1 MNGIL
6 CEPGNPN
13 LRVETGQRSM
23 VFLGRTKRIHFVG
36 IGGIGMSGIAEV
48 LLNLGFEV
56 SGSDLQR
63 SEITKNLEKL
73 GAVVFDKH
81 EATNVRDADVVVYS
95 SAVPAT
101 NPELVEAK
109 TNAVPTIPRTEMLA
123 ELLRLKFAVT
133 VAGSHGKTTT
143 TSLVSSVL
151 ACGGLDPTVVVGG
164 RIKAFGSNARL
175 GDSRYIVAEADE
187 SDGKFV
193 QLPSSIAVITNIDLE
208 HLDFYP
214 DLEAIKDAFVQYAS
228 KVPFYGSVV
237 LCVDD
242 ANVQSVMPRIRKRK
256 MTYALG
262 READLQGNILSR
274 DPSGWLVEV
283 RLQGEPLGEMRVTT
297 PGEHSVSNALAAVA
311 VGLELDMPFDAIK
324 KGIETF
330 EGVGRRFE
338 LKGEASG
345 ITVVDDYAHHPTEIA
360 ATIRAARENYDKRIV
375 VFFQPHRYSRTQ
387 ALADQFGRCFDGS
400 HAVFVTDVYA
410 AGEKPIPGVSSDLVS
425 DKVENTGIEVFRPSS
440 IDALVKQAVPYLKD
454 GDLVLTLGAGDI
466 YRAGEQLLHQL
477 EKVTRQ

>member
-1 MNGIL
+1 
-6 CEPGNPN
+6 
-13 LRVETGQRSM
+13 M

-56 SGSDLQR
+56 SGSDLRR
-63 SEITKNLEKL
+63 SEITRNLEKL
-73 GAVVFDKH
+73 GAVIYDKH
-81 EATNVRDADVVVYS
+81 EAKNVQNADVVVYS

-101 NPELVEAK
+101 NPELLEAK

-123 ELLRLKFAVT
+123 ELMRLKFAVT

-143 TSLVSSVL
+143 TSLISSVL

-164 RIKAFGSNARL
+164 KLKALGSNARL
-175 GDSRYIVAEADE
+175 GDSRYVVAEADE

-214 DLEAIKDAFVQYAS
+214 DLEAIKDGFVEYAAR
-228 KVPFYGSVV
+228 VPFYGSVV

-242 ANVQSVMPRIRKRK
+242 PNVISIMPRIRKRK
-256 MTYALG
+256 ISYSLG
-262 READLQGNILSR
+262 DDADLQGTMVQKGQT
-274 DPSGWLVEV
+274 GWRFEIRLQKKLLGEV
-283 RLQGEPLGEMRVTT
+283 RIGI
-297 PGEHSVSNALAAVA
+297 PGEHHVRNALAAAA
-311 VGLELDMPFDAIK
+311 VGLELDIPFEAVK

-338 LKGEASG
+338 LKGVVSDV
-345 ITVVDDYAHHPTEIA
+345 TVVDDYGHHPTEIA
-360 ATIRAARENYDKRIV
+360 ATIRAARENFGKRVI

-387 ALADQFGRCFDGS
+387 ALADQFGGCFDGAD
-400 HAVFVTDVYA
+400 AVFMTDVYA
-410 AGEKPIPGVSSDLVS
+410 AGEEPIPGVSSDLIAE
-425 DKVENTGIEVFRPSS
+425 KVKKSGPIKVFRVDSME
-440 IDALVKQAVPYLKD
+440 ALVEKAIPHLKE

-466 YRAGEQLLHQL
+466 YLAGELLL
-477 EKVTRQ
+477 RRLDKVAKP